1 MSKNISEDVVSALL
15 AEHASRLENTSKKTS
30 RSSRRKPKSSV
41 TSTKPTKAPDP
52 KAKNGRLHQ
61 EDATDADNRLREFI
75 QGSRSTTLPN
85 GEEHWY
91 DSEANRNY
99 TLEEIGNIMGVS
111 RERVRQIEEHALRR
125 MWRLM
130 DIMSKREGVTK
141 DEWMQMLAH
150 LGQGEQTIYF
160 PDAHLPVHLKAI
172 EKRSPLTKGHE

>member
-1 MSKNISEDVVSALL
+1 MSKNISGDAVSALL
-15 AEHASRLENTSKKTS
+15 AERASQLENTSKKTS
-30 RSSRRKPKSSV
+30 RSSRKKPKSSV

-52 KAKNGRLHQ
+52 RAKNGRLHQ

-91 DSEANRNY
+91 DPEENRNY

-130 DIMSKREGVTK
+130 DIMSKREGMTQADWMK
-141 DEWMQMLAH
+141 ILTDSHGDDE
-150 LGQGEQTIYF
+150 TIYM
-160 PDAHLPVHLKAI
+160 P
-172 EKRSPLTKGHE
+172 

>member
-1 MSKNISEDVVSALL
+1 MSKNTSEDVVSALL
-15 AEHASRLENTSKKTS
+15 AERASRLENTSKKTS

-41 TSTKPTKAPDP
+41 TSTKPTKVPDP
-52 KAKNGRLHQ
+52 KAKNGRLHP

-91 DSEANRNY
+91 DPEANRNY

-172 EKRSPLTKGHE
+172 EKRSPLTEGHG

>member
-1 MSKNISEDVVSALL
+1 MSALL
-15 AEHASRLENTSKKTS
+15 AQRASQLGNTSKKTS
-30 RSSRRKPKSSV
+30 RSSLRKPKSFA
-41 TSTKPTKAPDP
+41 TSTKPTKGSDQ
-52 KAKNGRLHQ
+52 KAKNGRMYQ

-91 DSEANRNY
+91 DPEENRNY

-141 DEWMQMLAH
+141 DEWMQMF
-150 LGQGEQTIYF
+150 GQTGKGEQTIYF
-160 PDAHLPVHLKAI
+160 PDAHLPLHLKSI
-172 EKRSPLTKGHE
+172 EKRPPISKDFG